1 MGKLRGSLIVG
12 AVATGLLL
20 APVADAATW
29 RGKTKQ
35 GRSVS
40 VRTAADGLV
49 DRVVI
54 RYRAS
59 CTDDK
64 FFRRGIVFVP
74 PLDASAPNAFQDA
87 GVIKWTFTDSR
98 ERARGRTSIDG
109 GLRSS
114 GRWTG
119 NFRLRVKIRKNGRV
133 IATCRTGRVGW
144 RASPR

>member
-1 MGKLRGSLIVG
+1 MRFLVLAFIV
-12 AVATGLLL
+12 LL
-20 APVADAATW
+20 AIPSAAEAATW

-35 GRSVS
+35 GQPVS
-40 VRTAADGLV
+40 VRTGADGV
-49 DRVVI
+49 VNRVRIGFVA
-54 RYRAS
+54 R
-59 CTDDK
+59 CNDGLG
-64 FFRRGIVFVP
+64 FERGVRFLP
-74 PLDASAPNAFQDA
+74 PLDVTGTTAFQDE
-87 GVIKWTFTDSR
+87 GVIKWTFTKTG

-109 GLRSS
+109 GLRTS